1 MNRRIVG
8 VGSLHE
14 LRWRRAPVVAAFLT
28 PRGGGALAAAS
39 GASGSQ
45 PASSQPGRVRL
56 NGLPMPAGE
65 CAVSERPAGSD
76 AAVRCLRF
84 RSRAHAGRA
93 RRVRR
98 GSRRRGDALRP
109 VRLLVDVAC
118 DRSLRHAASRLL
130 LLSNATVR
138 RARTP
143 VHNLA
148 AADVREREH
157 AVCARETTRGITTFG
172 SDVPAVRRT
181 RARWRAR
188 NLDTKDLG
196 CGRHTTGG
204 RSHRECDRKRTT
216 RGARA
221 A

>member
-1 MNRRIVG
+1 MVI
-8 VGSLHE
+8 
-14 LRWRRAPVVAAFLT
+14 APVVAAFIT
-28 PRGGGALAAAS
+28 PCGGGALAVAT
-39 GASGSQ
+39 GASDGP

-76 AAVRCLRF
+76 AAVRSLRL
-84 RSRAHAGRA
+84 RSRARVGRA
-93 RRVRR
+93 QRVRR
-98 GSRRRGDALRP
+98 GSRHRGDALRP
-109 VRLLVDVAC
+109 VRLLVDVTC

-138 RARTP
+138 HARTP
-143 VHNLA
+143 AHNLA
-148 AADVREREH
+148 AADLRERER
-157 AVCARETTRGITTFG
+157 AVCARKTTRRITTFG
-172 SDVPAVRRT
+172 SDVPSVRRT